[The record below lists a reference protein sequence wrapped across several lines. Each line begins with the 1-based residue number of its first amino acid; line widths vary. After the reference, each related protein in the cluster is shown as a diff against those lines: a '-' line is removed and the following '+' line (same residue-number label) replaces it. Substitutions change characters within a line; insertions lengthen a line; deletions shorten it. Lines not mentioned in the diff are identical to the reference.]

1 MYCTTRR
8 KPGLGLAANEPDCQF
23 VPLLKIGRWRPENLG
38 RQFLF
43 LRYVLSRAS
52 MQCPFLKYELDR
64 SLPAN
69 ATRTLRDLAK
79 RSSLPAKLE
88 NRRRT
93 SQNQECRR
101 AQTQIFA
108 SKAARFA
115 SQLCFPRGL
124 PCCSCGLRDIKLFP
138 DPLRPG
144 HRQSGYRRDLAHS
157 IANRLA
163 LRSSPSV
170 AS

>member
-1 MYCTTRR
+1 
-8 KPGLGLAANEPDCQF
+8 
-23 VPLLKIGRWRPENLG
+23 
-38 RQFLF
+38 
-43 LRYVLSRAS
+43 

-144 HRQSGYRRDLAHS
+144 HRQSGYTSPGFSPLDREPLGSPKFSQRGPPRRLPGIACAVRRVSVTHDGLNNLLARNTH
-157 IANRLA
+157 
-163 LRSSPSV
+163 
-170 AS
+170 